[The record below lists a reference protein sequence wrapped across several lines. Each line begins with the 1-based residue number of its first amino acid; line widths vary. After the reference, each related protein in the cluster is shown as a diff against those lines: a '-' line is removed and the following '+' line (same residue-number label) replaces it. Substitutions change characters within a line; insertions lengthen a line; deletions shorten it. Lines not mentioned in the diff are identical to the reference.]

1 MIVTKLLK
9 PLNLVIIVLGVIF
22 SEMMQVGQ
30 NKLIF
35 KKVGMIFDLA
45 ENFTNYSWD
54 LLPSFDDNVKSAG
67 PP

>member
-1 MIVTKLLK
+1 ML
-9 PLNLVIIVLGVIF
+9 
-22 SEMMQVGQ
+22 GQ
-30 NKLIF
+30 NKLNF

-54 LLPSFDDNVKSAG
+54 LPLSFGDNVKSAG